1 MAGTA
6 KAAMAAAI
14 INERFILV
22 FFPARPCQTA
32 YRQGRA
38 FIMNRD

>member
-6 KAAMAAAI
+6 KAATAAAT

-32 YRQGRA
+32 CRQGRA

>member
-6 KAAMAAAI
+6 KAMIAAAI

-22 FFPARPCQTA
+22 FSPHAPVRRLDVTVA
-32 YRQGRA
+32 LSS
-38 FIMNRD
+38 